1 MGVLLAFWGKSKVSS
16 TMRKA
21 LFSLITNVRNICSLI
36 GREEHS
42 ISRIALELSELKFDL
57 CSSKK

>member
-1 MGVLLAFWGKSKVSS
+1 MAFWVKSTVSS

-21 LFSLITNVRNICSLI
+21 LFSLITKVRNICSLI
-36 GREEHS
+36 GQEEHN